1 MAIKG
6 HAKIELTDVH
16 NGGKEVI
23 ESDNIVTNG
32 AANFMKP
39 LGCSYYNRFNGF
51 SDPLV
56 TTLYGGLILWD
67 GNIEEDVNKYAKP
80 SNVSMVGNAYYG
92 YKNISDVTELGSY
105 NASESEVASD
115 HVKFVYDFAT
125 NEGNGEI
132 ACLSLVHKSTGMIG
146 FGNKGGKYIDYS
158 SSMVSGSGLS
168 FPSDCRYTYINT
180 DDSSFIYVY
189 DLYDSNA
196 RTRYIEIKKVTDARL
211 SSKVSLFSNSKVL
224 PTKDIKF
231 SDFCDYTSYSYGYS
245 FNQHYLYVSVFNKN
259 TEEITICTINIK
271 TGEIVSTKKTDALKS
286 QGFANNSTYL
296 LYSNNCIFVCQY
308 GGVSKILNIDT
319 GKIVDC
325 KGFALRD
332 NFSYTIND
340 KESFVFDNS
349 RNTTYIFNSER
360 MDLRNINYVCY
371 GSYDGGRHFYS
382 GENGDMYNHSNSKGF
397 SRNPFYLGTINNLG
411 TPVTKT
417 ADKTMK
423 ITYTLTEV

>member
-92 YKNISDVTELGSY
+92 YKNVSDVTELGSY

-146 FGNKGGKYIDYS
+146 FGNKSGRYIDYS
-158 SSMVSGSGLS
+158 SSMVSGTGLS
-168 FPSDCRYTYINT
+168 FPNNCWYVCIDT

-196 RTRYIEIKKVTDARL
+196 NSRYIEIKKVTDARL

-224 PTKDIKF
+224 STKDIKF

-259 TEEITICTINIK
+259 TKEITICTINIK

-286 QGFANNSTYL
+286 QWFSGYSTYL
-296 LYSNNCIFVCQY
+296 LYLNNCIIVYQDY
-308 GGVSKILNIDT
+308 SDASKILNIDT

-325 KGFALRD
+325 KGFALYDRA
-332 NFSYTIND
+332 SYTIND
-340 KESFVFDNS
+340 KESFVFDKN
-349 RNTTYIFNSER
+349 RNPTCIFNSER
-360 MDLRNINYVCY
+360 MDLRNINYVY
-371 GSYDGGRHFYS
+371 NDGRFFYS
-382 GENGDMYNHSNSKGF
+382 GENGDMYNYSKGF

-423 ITYTLTEV
+423 ITYTLTEA

>member
-92 YKNISDVTELGSY
+92 YKNTSDVPELGSY
-105 NASESEVASD
+105 NAYESEVASD
-115 HVKFVYDFAT
+115 HVKFVYDFTT

-146 FGNKGGKYIDYS
+146 FGNKSGKFIDYS

-168 FPSDCRYTYINT
+168 FPDNCRYTYIDT

-196 RTRYIEIKKVTDARL
+196 QSRYIEIKKVTDARL
-211 SSKVSLFSNSKVL
+211 SSRVSLFSNGKVL
-224 PTKDIKF
+224 STKDIKF
-231 SDFCDYTSYSYGYS
+231 SDFCDYTSYAYGYS
-245 FNQHYLYVSVFNKN
+245 FNQHYLYVSVFNDN
-259 TEEITICTINIK
+259 TKEITICTINIK

-286 QGFANNSTYL
+286 QGFDPNSSMVL
-296 LYSNNCIFVCQY
+296 LYLNNCIFVSQY
-308 GGVSKILNIDT
+308 SGGASKILNIDT
-319 GKIVDC
+319 GKIVDG
-325 KGFALRD
+325 KGTQFYDRA
-332 NFSYTIND
+332 SYTIND
-340 KESFVFDNS
+340 KESFVFDDDRS
-349 RNTTYIFNSER
+349 TTYIFNSER
-360 MDLRNINYVCY
+360 MDLRNINYN
-371 GSYDGGRHFYS
+371 SYDGRYFYS
-382 GENGDMYNHSNSKGF
+382 GENGDMYNYSKGF

-423 ITYTLTEV
+423 ITYTLTEA

>member
-92 YKNISDVTELGSY
+92 YKNVSDVQELGSY

-146 FGNKGGKYIDYS
+146 FGNKSGKLIDYS

-168 FPSDCRYTYINT
+168 FPNNCRYTYIDT

-196 RTRYIEIKKVTDARL
+196 QSRYIEIKKATDARL

-224 PTKDIKF
+224 STKDIKF

-245 FNQHYLYVSVFNKN
+245 FNRHYLYVSVFNN
-259 TEEITICTINIK
+259 HTEEITICTINIK

-286 QGFANNSTYL
+286 QGFNPNNSMDL
-296 LYSNNCIFVCQY
+296 LYLNNCIIVSQY
-308 GGVSKILNIDT
+308 GGACKVLNIDT
-319 GKIVDC
+319 GKIVDYR
-325 KGFALRD
+325 GFRIYG
-332 NFSYTIND
+332 NYSYTIND
-340 KESFVFDNS
+340 KESFVFYGGRS
-349 RNTTYIFNSER
+349 TTFIFNSER
-360 MDLRNINYVCY
+360 MDFRIINYGY
-371 GSYDGGRHFYS
+371 YSTSSPWHFYS
-382 GENGDMYNHSNSKGF
+382 GENGDMYNYGKGF

>member
-92 YKNISDVTELGSY
+92 YKNTSDVPELGSY

-146 FGNKGGKYIDYS
+146 FGNKSGKFIDYS
-158 SSMVSGSGLS
+158 SNMVSGSGLS
-168 FPSDCRYTYINT
+168 FPNDCRYTYIDT

-196 RTRYIEIKKVTDARL
+196 RSRYIEIKKVTDARL

-224 PTKDIKF
+224 STKDIKF

-245 FNQHYLYVSVFNKN
+245 FNQHYLYVSVFNNN

-286 QGFANNSTYL
+286 QGFNPSNSKDL
-296 LYSNNCIFVCQY
+296 LYLNNCIIVSQY
-308 GGVSKILNIDT
+308 GGACKVLNIDT
-319 GKIVDC
+319 GKIVDYR
-325 KGFALRD
+325 GFRIYG
-332 NFSYTIND
+332 NYSYTIND
-340 KESFVFDNS
+340 KESFVFHGGRS
-349 RNTTYIFNSER
+349 TTFIFNSER
-360 MDLRNINYVCY
+360 MDFRIINYAY
-371 GSYDGGRHFYS
+371 YATGSPLYFYS
-382 GENGDMYNHSNSKGF
+382 GENGDMYHYSKGF

-423 ITYTLTEV
+423 ITYTLTEA

>member
-92 YKNISDVTELGSY
+92 YKNVSDVTELGSY

-146 FGNKGGKYIDYS
+146 FGNKS
-158 SSMVSGSGLS
+158 
-168 FPSDCRYTYINT
+168 
-180 DDSSFIYVY
+180 
-189 DLYDSNA
+189 
-196 RTRYIEIKKVTDARL
+196 
-211 SSKVSLFSNSKVL
+211 
-224 PTKDIKF
+224 
-231 SDFCDYTSYSYGYS
+231 
-245 FNQHYLYVSVFNKN
+245 
-259 TEEITICTINIK
+259 
-271 TGEIVSTKKTDALKS
+271 
-286 QGFANNSTYL
+286 
-296 LYSNNCIFVCQY
+296 
-308 GGVSKILNIDT
+308 
-319 GKIVDC
+319 
-325 KGFALRD
+325 
-332 NFSYTIND
+332 
-340 KESFVFDNS
+340 
-349 RNTTYIFNSER
+349 
-360 MDLRNINYVCY
+360 
-371 GSYDGGRHFYS
+371 
-382 GENGDMYNHSNSKGF
+382 
-397 SRNPFYLGTINNLG
+397 
-411 TPVTKT
+411 
-417 ADKTMK
+417 
-423 ITYTLTEV
+423 

>member
-92 YKNISDVTELGSY
+92 YKNTSDVTELGSY

-146 FGNKGGKYIDYS
+146 FGNKSGKYIDYS

-168 FPSDCRYTYINT
+168 FPSDCRYTYIDT

-196 RTRYIEIKKVTDARL
+196 HSRYIEIKKVTDARL

-224 PTKDIKF
+224 STKDIKF

-245 FNQHYLYVSVFNKN
+245 FNQHYLYVSVFNN

-286 QGFANNSTYL
+286 QGFTNSSCDL
-296 LYSNNCIFVCQY
+296 LYLNNCIFAY
-308 GGVSKILNIDT
+308 NYYVSKILNIDT
-319 GKIVDC
+319 GKIVDG
-325 KGFALRD
+325 KGTVFYGRY
-332 NFSYTIND
+332 SYTIND

-360 MDLRNINYVCY
+360 MDLRNINYVY
-371 GSYDGGRHFYS
+371 YSSYDSARHFYS
-382 GENGDMYNHSNSKGF
+382 GENGDMYNYSKGF

-423 ITYTLTEV
+423 ITYTLTEA

>member
-92 YKNISDVTELGSY
+92 YKNTSDVPELGSY

-146 FGNKGGKYIDYS
+146 FGNKSGKYIDYS

-168 FPSDCRYTYINT
+168 FPEDCRYIYIDT

-196 RTRYIEIKKVTDARL
+196 QSRYIEIKKVTDARL
-211 SSKVSLFSNSKVL
+211 SSRVSLFSNSKVL
-224 PTKDIKF
+224 STKDIKF
-231 SDFCDYTSYSYGYS
+231 SDFCDYTSYNYGYS
-245 FNQHYLYVSVFNKN
+245 FNQHYLYVSVFNN
-259 TEEITICTINIK
+259 TKEITICTINIK

-286 QGFANNSTYL
+286 QEFTGYSVYL
-296 LYSNNCIFVCQY
+296 LYLNNCIIVHQDY
-308 GGVSKILNIDT
+308 SEASKILNVDT
-319 GKIVDC
+319 GKIVYC
-325 KGFALRD
+325 KGFNVYSRG
-332 NFSYTIND
+332 SYTIND
-340 KESFVFDNS
+340 KESFVFDRN
-349 RNTTYIFNSER
+349 RNTAYIFNSER
-360 MDLRNINYVCY
+360 MDLRNINY
-371 GSYDGGRHFYS
+371 YDGHGGLRHFYS
-382 GENGDMYNHSNSKGF
+382 GENGDMYNFNIGF

-423 ITYTLTEV
+423 ITYTLTEA

>member
-67 GNIEEDVNKYAKP
+67 GNIEEDANKYAKP

-92 YKNISDVTELGSY
+92 YKNTSDVPELGSY
-105 NASESEVASD
+105 NASESEVDSD

-146 FGNKGGKYIDYS
+146 FGNKSGKLIDYS

-168 FPSDCRYTYINT
+168 FPSNCCYTCIDI

-196 RTRYIEIKKVTDARL
+196 QSRYIEIKKVTDARL
-211 SSKVSLFSNSKVL
+211 SSRVSLFSNSKVL
-224 PTKDIKF
+224 STKDIKF

-259 TEEITICTINIK
+259 TKEITICTINIK

-286 QGFANNSTYL
+286 QGFENSSYDL
-296 LYSNNCIFVCQY
+296 LYLNNCIFAYNVY
-308 GGVSKILNIDT
+308 VSKILNIDT
-319 GKIVDC
+319 GKIVDG
-325 KGFALRD
+325 KGTMLYSRG
-332 NFSYTIND
+332 SYTIND
-340 KESFVFDNS
+340 KESFVFDYN

-360 MDLRNINYVCY
+360 MDLRNINYVCDS
-371 GSYDGGRHFYS
+371 GNNALFYS
-382 GENGDMYNHSNSKGF
+382 GENGDMYNYGKGF

-423 ITYTLTEV
+423 ITYTLTEA

>member
-39 LGCSYYNRFNGF
+39 IGTFYNPYNNF

-67 GNIEEDVNKYAKP
+67 GNIEEDANKYTKP
-80 SNVSMVGNAYYG
+80 SNVSMVGNAYDG
-92 YKNISDVTELGSY
+92 YKNVSDVTELGSY

-158 SSMVSGSGLS
+158 SSMVSGPGLS
-168 FPSDCRYTYINT
+168 FPNNCQYTYIDT
-180 DDSSFIYVY
+180 DDSSFIYAY

-196 RTRYIEIKKVTDARL
+196 QSRYIEIKKATDARL

-224 PTKDIKF
+224 STKDIKF
-231 SDFCDYTSYSYGYS
+231 SDFCVYTSYVYGYS

-259 TEEITICTINIK
+259 TKEITICTINIK

-286 QGFANNSTYL
+286 QGFNPNVFMNL
-296 LYSNNCIFVCQY
+296 LYLNNCIFVTQY
-308 GGVSKILNIDT
+308 SGGASKILNIDT

-325 KGFALRD
+325 KGFMVYDRG
-332 NFSYTIND
+332 SYTIND
-340 KESFVFDNS
+340 KESFVFDS
-349 RNTTYIFNSER
+349 DRNTTYIFNSER
-360 MDLRNINYVCY
+360 MDLRNINYVY
-371 GSYDGGRHFYS
+371 YSSSGGRHFYS
-382 GENGDMYNHSNSKGF
+382 GENGDMYNYSKGF

-423 ITYTLTEV
+423 ITYTLTEA

>member
-1 MAIKG
+1 MTIKG

-92 YKNISDVTELGSY
+92 YKNVSDVTELGSY

-146 FGNKGGKYIDYS
+146 FGNKNGRYINYS
-158 SSMVSGSGLS
+158 SSMVSGTGLL
-168 FPSDCRYTYINT
+168 FPSNCRYVCIDT

-196 RTRYIEIKKVTDARL
+196 QSRYIEIKKATDARL
-211 SSKVSLFSNSKVL
+211 LSNVSLFSNSKVL
-224 PTKDIKF
+224 STKDIKF

-245 FNQHYLYVSVFNKN
+245 FNQHYLYVSVFNNN

-286 QGFANNSTYL
+286 QGFNPQSSMDL
-296 LYSNNCIFVCQY
+296 LYSNNCIFVSQY
-308 GGVSKILNIDT
+308 SAASKILNIDT

-325 KGFALRD
+325 KGFALYDRA
-332 NFSYTIND
+332 SYTIND

-360 MDLRNINYVCY
+360 MDLRNINYVY
-371 GSYDGGRHFYS
+371 YDSHDDSRHFYS
-382 GENGDMYNHSNSKGF
+382 GENGDMYNYSKGF

-423 ITYTLTEV
+423 ITYTLTEA